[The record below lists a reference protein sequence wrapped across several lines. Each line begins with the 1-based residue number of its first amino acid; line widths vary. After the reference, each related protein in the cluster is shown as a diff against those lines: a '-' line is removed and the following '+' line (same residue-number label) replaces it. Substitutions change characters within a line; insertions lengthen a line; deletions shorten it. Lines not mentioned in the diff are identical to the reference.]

1 MNEVTVLVAKMISIR
16 RLLLI
21 SALALVALALLPM
34 PASAAGPADD
44 VLCSGRFQVRFSEL
58 CGDLGPGVAVAER
71 LSGGEDNPPP
81 LPTTSIDPEMYYL
94 PFNYIRLDNSE
105 PTRLYLSPSDAREG
119 RNSSTAIEPGFN
131 YASWLDCQIIDD
143 KAIYMVEPGVYMRG
157 GSDCSRIGTS
167 NFQGL
172 HFYRTPNQPF
182 AWVLGGTYT
191 VSEPG
196 TERSTT
202 RWVNRYEVVWV
213 YEQKQIGDWTWYRI
227 GPDDW
232 IEQRLV
238 AVVRPD
244 GSRPEGVE
252 SDRWISI
259 NLYEQTVSAYEDG
272 ELVYATLASTGLRG
286 WWTQPGTF
294 QVYSKLELDD
304 MSGSFE
310 ADRSDYY
317 YLQDVPW
324 VLYYDEARAIH
335 GAYWHNGYG
344 YPRSHGCVNLSP
356 TDSKWFFNW
365 AEEGTWVHVYDPT
378 GETPTDDELYGAGGA

>member
-1 MNEVTVLVAKMISIR
+1 MLVEVELRRFPLVNRISIALVLAMAALVLLVA
-16 RLLLI
+16 
-21 SALALVALALLPM
+21 
-34 PASAAGPADD
+34 PAAAAGPTDD
-44 VLCSGRFQVRFSEL
+44 VLCSGRVQVRYADR
-58 CGDLGPGVAVAER
+58 CGPQGPGAQLAAR
-71 LSGGEDNPPP
+71 NNGGPENPLP
-81 LPTTSIDPEMYYL
+81 LPTTSIDPELYHL

-105 PTRLYLSPSDAREG
+105 PTRLYLSRSDARDG
-119 RNSSTAIEPGFN
+119 RNASSEIDPGFN
-131 YASWLDCQIIDD
+131 FVSWIDCQIIDG
-143 KAIYMVEPGVYMRG
+143 KAIYMVEPGVYVRG
-157 GSDCSRIGTS
+157 GGDCSRMASI

-172 HFYRTPNQPF
+172 QFYRTPKQTF
-182 AWVLGGTYT
+182 AWVLGGAFT

-196 TERSTT
+196 TQQFTD
-202 RWVNRYEVVWV
+202 RWVYRYELVWV
-213 YEQKQIGDWTWYRI
+213 YEERQIGDWTWYRI

-232 IEQRLV
+232 VEQRLL
-238 AVVRPD
+238 AVVKPD
-244 GSRPEGVE
+244 GTKPEGVE

-259 NLYEQTVSAYEDG
+259 NLHEQTISAYENG
-272 ELVYATLASTGLRG
+272 ELVYATIASTGLRG

-294 QVYSKLELDD
+294 QVYSKLEKDN

-324 VLYYDEARAIH
+324 VLYYDQARAIH

-356 TDSKWFFNW
+356 TDAQWFFQW

-378 GETPTDDELYGAGGA
+378 GETPTDEEFYGAGGA

>member
-1 MNEVTVLVAKMISIR
+1 MNMQLPL
-16 RLLLI
+16 RLEPRVPRWILGFGL
-21 SALALVALALLPM
+21 ALAALTLLTLPT
-34 PASAAGPADD
+34 AAAGPADD
-44 VLCSGRFQVRFSEL
+44 VLCSGRFQVRYAEL
-58 CGDLGPGVAVAER
+58 CGNNGPGVVVADH

-81 LPTTSIDPEMYYL
+81 LPTTSIAPDMYYL
-94 PFNYIRLDNSE
+94 PFNYIRLDNNE
-105 PTRLYLSPSDAREG
+105 PTRLYLSPQDARDG
-119 RNSSTAIEPGFN
+119 RNSSRAIEPGFN
-131 YASWLDCQIIDD
+131 YVSWADCQIIDG
-143 KAIYMVEPGVYMRG
+143 KAVFMVQPGVYIRG
-157 GSDCSRIGTS
+157 GGDCSRIGTS

-182 AWVLGGTYT
+182 AWVLGGSYT

-202 RWVNRYEVVWV
+202 RWVNRYELVWV
-213 YEQKQIGDWTWYRI
+213 YEEREIGDWTWYRI

-232 IEQRLV
+232 VEQRLV
-238 AVVRPD
+238 AVVKPD
-244 GSRPEGVE
+244 GTKPEGVG
-252 SDRWISI
+252 SNRWISI

-294 QVYSKLELDD
+294 QVYQKLEVDD

-324 VLYYDEARAIH
+324 VLYYDQARAIH

-356 TDSKWFFNW
+356 TDAKWFYNW
-365 AEEGTWVHVYDPT
+365 AQEGTWVHVYDPT
-378 GETPTDDELYGAGGA
+378 GETPTDDEAYGAGGA